1 MSCSD
6 ILHRFILDHFGCTIS
21 QIQQLDLQFMAIER
35 ESIQSPLNITSGCAA
50 ASAKLRVR
58 TYSHQRTTMIQE
70 VQTKVTHK
78 V

>member
-1 MSCSD
+1 
-6 ILHRFILDHFGCTIS
+6 
-21 QIQQLDLQFMAIER
+21 MAIER
-35 ESIQSPLNITSGCAA
+35 ESIQLPLNITSGCAA